1 MHRPRYRWL
10 FIIPVLMGLA
20 LSISACAGNPE
31 DGLIRKFFQASRMAD
46 NMTLANIATVSFD
59 PSRDGLAQNVKITS
73 VTPEQTRVLQFKE
86 LEKARQ
92 EAVAAEAEFSK
103 KMKAYQDDN
112 LDAINRVLKIEQTNG
127 TVRGKD
133 ATVQATWTKFRDE
146 QKEFNRKV
154 SEARSK
160 LNAERR
166 VADLSVTDHDPTGF
180 DGTESSKEATVTANV
195 RMPNGQSTDKT
206 FVLTLQRVVLKDPA
220 GGRDIVGKW
229 MITHLKEAG
238 APAS

>member
-1 MHRPRYRWL
+1 MHRPRYRWF
-10 FIIPVLMGLA
+10 FIIPVLAVLA
-20 LSISACAGNPE
+20 LSVSACGGGPE
-31 DGLIRKFFQASRMAD
+31 DAMIRKFFQASRMGD

-59 PSRDGLAQNVKITS
+59 PSRDGIAQNVKIVS
-73 VTPEQTRVLQFKE
+73 VTPEQTRTLQFKE

-112 LDAINRVLKIEQTNG
+112 LDAINRVLKIEQSNG

-133 ATVQATWTKFRDE
+133 AAVQSEWSKFREE

-160 LNAERR
+160 LNTERR
-166 VADLSVTDHDPTGF
+166 VADLSVVDHDPTGF
-180 DGTESSKEATVTANV
+180 DGTESTKEATVTANV
-195 RMPNGQSTDKT
+195 RTPDGQSTEKT
-206 FVLTLQRVVLKDPA
+206 YVLTLQRVVLKDPA
-220 GGRDIVGKW
+220 GTDIVGRW
-229 MITHLKEAG
+229 MITHIKEG

>member
-10 FIIPVLMGLA
+10 FIIPILAALVL
-20 LSISACAGNPE
+20 SSACGGNPE
-31 DGLIRKFFQASRMAD
+31 DPLIRKFFQASRMGD

-59 PSRDGLAQNVKITS
+59 PSRDGMAQNVKVVS

-112 LDAINRVLKIEQTNG
+112 LDAINRVLKLEQTNG
-127 TVRGKD
+127 KPRGKD
-133 ATVQATWTKFRDE
+133 AEVQAAWTKWREE
-146 QKEFNRKV
+146 QKEYNRKV
-154 SEARSK
+154 SEARTK

-166 VADLSVTDHDPTGF
+166 VADLSVTDHDPTGY
-180 DGTESSKEATVTANV
+180 DGTEYTKEATVTANV
-195 RMPNGQSTDKT
+195 RMPDGQTAEKT
-206 FVLTLQRVVLKDPA
+206 YTLTLQRVVLKDPQ
-220 GGRDIVGKW
+220 GGADIEGKW
-229 MITHLKEAG
+229 MITAIKEAG
-238 APAS
+238 PAS

>member
-10 FIIPVLMGLA
+10 FIIPVLVALA
-20 LSISACAGNPE
+20 LSVSACGGNPE
-31 DGLIRKFFQASRMAD
+31 DPMIRKFFQASRMGD
-46 NMTLANIATVSFD
+46 TMTLANIATVSFD
-59 PSRDGLAQNVKITS
+59 PSRDGVAQNVKIAS

-112 LDAINRVLKIEQTNG
+112 LDAINRVLKLEQTHG
-127 TVRGKD
+127 KPRGKD
-133 ATVQATWTKFRDE
+133 AEVQAAWTKWREE
-146 QKEFNRKV
+146 QKEYNRKV

-166 VADLSVTDHDPTGF
+166 VADLSVVDHDPTGY
-180 DGTESSKEATVTANV
+180 DGTEYSKEATVTANV
-195 RMPNGQSTDKT
+195 RMPNGQTTEKT
-206 FVLTLQRVVLKDPA
+206 YVLTLQRVILKDPA
-220 GGRDIVGKW
+220 GGADILGRW
-229 MITHLKEAG
+229 MITHIKEAG
-238 APAS
+238 APTS

>member
-1 MHRPRYRWL
+1 MNRPRYRWF
-10 FIIPVLMGLA
+10 FIIPILAVLA
-20 LSISACAGNPE
+20 LSVGACGGGPE
-31 DGLIRKFFQASRMAD
+31 DAMIRKFFQASRMGD

-59 PSRDGLAQNVKITS
+59 PSRDGMAQNVKVVS
-73 VTPEQTRVLQFKE
+73 VTPEQARTLQFKE
-86 LEKARQ
+86 LEKTRQ

-103 KMKAYQDDN
+103 KMKSYQDDN
-112 LDAINRVLKIEQTNG
+112 LDAINRVLKIEQSNG

-133 ATVQATWTKFRDE
+133 AAVQSEWSKFREE

-166 VADLSVTDHDPTGF
+166 VADLSVVDHDPTGF
-180 DGTESSKEATVTANV
+180 DGTEYTKEATVTATV
-195 RMPNGQSTDKT
+195 RMPDGQSTEKT
-206 FVLTLQRVVLKDPA
+206 YVLTLQRVVLKDAA
-220 GGRDIVGKW
+220 GGADIQGKW
-229 MITHLKEAG
+229 MITHIKEG